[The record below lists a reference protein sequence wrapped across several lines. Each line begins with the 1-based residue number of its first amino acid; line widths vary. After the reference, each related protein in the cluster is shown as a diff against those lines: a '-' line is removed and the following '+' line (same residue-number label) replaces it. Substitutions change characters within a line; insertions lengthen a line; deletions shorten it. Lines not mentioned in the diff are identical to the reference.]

1 MNDKQI
7 DLTQGSISEQAQSE
21 MIHKERV
28 SNNAWHKFIR
38 NRSAVVGLCIVA
50 VMVLV
55 GLLAP
60 VIATHDP
67 NAIDMAN
74 AYAPPL
80 TDGHIFGTDD
90 LGRDLFSR
98 IIYGARMSILVAVG
112 SVLLGGFLG
121 IIVGLASGYSGGIV
135 DSVLMRIV
143 DGMLSFPFI
152 LLSILLVTILGS
164 GVFNVILAIGIS
176 NVPRFARV
184 VRGQVLVVKNEEY
197 CNAERVLGASTPRI
211 MFKHILPNTVSEVVV
226 YATLNIGSA
235 IISEAS
241 LSFLGLGIL
250 VPEASWGNILRG
262 GRTCLTTAP
271 HIATIS
277 GLFIFLAVIG
287 FNLMGDGI
295 RDVMD
300 PKMKR

>member
-121 IIVGLASGYSGGIV
+121 IIVGLVSGYSGGIV

-211 MFKHILPNTVSEVVV
+211 MFKKMTTIRTMSYMRQNRT
-226 YATLNIGSA
+226 AIGHQWQVIYQA
-235 IISEAS
+235 D
-241 LSFLGLGIL
+241 
-250 VPEASWGNILRG
+250 V
-262 GRTCLTTAP
+262 CL
-271 HIATIS
+271 
-277 GLFIFLAVIG
+277 
-287 FNLMGDGI
+287 
-295 RDVMD
+295 
-300 PKMKR
+300 